1 MELDNMM
8 ITKLIAE
15 RVKEARE
22 EAKLSQEELAK
33 FLGYSSPN
41 PIYKLE
47 AGQSAKVDV
56 SDLLKI
62 SSILKKPFSFFIDQ
76 DTFTIPQTSPESKI
90 LYSVEELKKDI
101 QFISENIG
109 RFGTA
114 SPDFCTILLFS
125 KVKYVK
131 EEVLFDS
138 PVGKISVEKELEDCK
153 ALVVE
158 NIAINVKDL
167 LPKDIIILRLQNSA
181 KVGDMVLIHADSKFA
196 ISKARLFHR
205 KILIDIP
212 GKPSGEHSVDVIGKI
227 VETRRKM

>member
-1 MELDNMM
+1 MM

-62 SSILKKPFSFFIDQ
+62 SSILKKPLSFFIDQ
-76 DTFTIPQTSPESKI
+76 NTSMVPKTSPESKI
-90 LYSVEELKKDI
+90 LYSVEELKKDV
-101 QFISENIG
+101 QFLSENIG
-109 RFGTA
+109 KFGTA
-114 SPDFCTILLFS
+114 LPDFCTIPLFS

-138 PVGKISVEKELEDCK
+138 TIGKIPVEKELEDCK
-153 ALVVE
+153 ALVIK
-158 NIAINVKDL
+158 NIAINVKAF
-167 LPKDIIILRLQNSA
+167 LPGDVIILRLQNSA
-181 KVGDMVLIHADSKFA
+181 KVGDVVLVHTDSKFA

-205 KILIDIP
+205 KITIDVA
-212 GKPSGEHSVDVIGKI
+212 GKPEGENSVDVIGKI
-227 VETRRKM
+227 VESRRKM